1 MNEHQSSHDTAT
13 TEPQVSSSWR
23 IKLAF
28 VILIASIAWP
38 TLIPVLAF
46 MGVSSGVI
54 ATFSAVMIFV
64 AELMMLTGA
73 AIAGKEGFTFIKQ
86 KVFRIFAPFAP
97 PKKVGRTRYTIGL
110 VMFVVPLLFGWASPY
125 FGHHIPGFQQHTM
138 AYAIIGDALLLASLF
153 VLGGDFWDKL
163 RSLFL
168 HNAIAQVP
176 KSSA

>member
-1 MNEHQSSHDTAT
+1 MNEHHSSQDTETPGA
-13 TEPQVSSSWR
+13 EVNSSWR
-23 IKLAF
+23 IKLGF
-28 VILIASIAWP
+28 VILIASISWP
-38 TLIPVLAF
+38 VLIPVLPF
-46 MGVSSGVI
+46 LGVSGGAI
-54 ATFSAVMIFV
+54 ATFSGVMIVV

-86 KVFRIFAPFAP
+86 KVFGFFAPFAP

-110 VMFVVPLLFGWASPY
+110 VMFVIPLLFGWASPY
-125 FGHHIPGFQQHTM
+125 FGHRIPGFQQYTI
-138 AYAIIGDALLLASLF
+138 AYAIGGDALLLASLF

-168 HNAIAQVP
+168 RNATAQIP